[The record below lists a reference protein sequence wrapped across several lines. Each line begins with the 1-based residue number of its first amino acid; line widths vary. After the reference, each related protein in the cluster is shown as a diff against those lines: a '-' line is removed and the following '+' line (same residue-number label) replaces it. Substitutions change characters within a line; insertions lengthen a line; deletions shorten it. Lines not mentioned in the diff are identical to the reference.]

1 VPTSSLRID
10 ILGTSFSISADEE
23 AEYLENL
30 LSRYYVCVENTRKI
44 TGLSDPLKLAIMTGF
59 LLCED
64 VQNRMAGGDPAGR
77 RVAESREVEQI
88 FLNINT
94 RIDEIL
100 NAMELN
106 SSPGG
111 ENGYTYGGNG
121 SAPGFS

>member
-23 AEYLENL
+23 PGYLENL
-30 LSRYYVCVENTRKI
+30 LTRYYVCVENTRKI

-64 VQNRMAGGDPAGR
+64 IQKRIARMEPEQQS
-77 RVAESREVEQI
+77 AESQEMDRI
-88 FLNINT
+88 FLDINT

-100 NAMELN
+100 DTMEN
-106 SSPGG
+106 SPSG
-111 ENGYTYGGNG
+111 
-121 SAPGFS
+121 